1 MNRIM
6 NAVLVVWVVVLL
18 LFVAFNW
25 QLVWRPVDVVFLFQE
40 FSMPILMWLVLGGTG
55 TAVALRLLADL
66 EMRAKRRRA
75 DKEIQATKAKAFD
88 NLTAEFDKMMGQL
101 QTQLSDRI
109 QALLGGQPAAPAAEG
124 EQSPSGTDGEDAA
137 PQLSPETAATL
148 EELKSSPTT
157 EDAKKEDEQEA
168 EAKPKRRWRKKK
180 PASSAADAGE

>member
-40 FSMPILMWLVLGGTG
+40 FSMPILLWLVLGGTG
-55 TAVALRLLADL
+55 TAIALRLLADL

-75 DKEIQATKAKAFD
+75 DKEIQATKAQAFD
-88 NLTAEFDKMMGQL
+88 NLTSEFDKMMSQL
-101 QTQLSDRI
+101 QTQLGDRI
-109 QALLGGQPAAPAAEG
+109 QSLLGGQPAAPAAEG
-124 EQSPSGTDGEDAA
+124 EPPGTDSEDAS

-148 EELKSSPTT
+148 AELKASPTP